1 MIYNDCRDRNKT
13 SNSNCKNTINS
24 NTTFVT
30 NFDTKDRNR
39 YNQAIELYKMQTGDD
54 SLYIKSEAYDLDIVV
69 KLFKNFNFFF
79 RCFGYKRNIFV
90 FFLVPNAD

>member
-30 NFDTKDRNR
+30 NFDTIYRNR
-39 YNQAIELYKMQTGDD
+39 YNQAIELYKMQTSDD
-54 SLYIKSEAYDLDIVV
+54 SLYIKSEAYDINGVCHVSMNSLHV
-69 KLFKNFNFFF
+69 KYRHDLSMFWKIL
-79 RCFGYKRNIFV
+79 RS
-90 FFLVPNAD
+90 L